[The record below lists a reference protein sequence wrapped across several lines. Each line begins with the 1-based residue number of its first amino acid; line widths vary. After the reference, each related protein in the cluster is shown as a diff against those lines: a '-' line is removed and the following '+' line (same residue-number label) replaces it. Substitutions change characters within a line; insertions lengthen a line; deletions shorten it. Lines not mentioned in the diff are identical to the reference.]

1 MEFKHSLDFSTL
13 RKLEEYTQHFK
24 YLELVQLSVPS
35 LTGDLRYN
43 FIDCFFYQFVRTIS
57 LRDFEEC
64 FILLNFQV
72 SQSTPKWLSDWVIEL
87 QYYVYTWVQPSPLE
101 KTLFSSILLSK
112 INIKLQYSLR
122 SSWRNK
128 FIRNKRITN
137 FAKPVFKGPIAFYR
151 PNRTLDNS
159 YIFWYLSSIRTR
171 MRRWS

>member
-43 FIDCFFYQFVRTIS
+43 FIDCFFINLFEPSLSETLKSVLFCWIS
-57 LRDFEEC
+57 KS
-64 FILLNFQV
+64 V
-72 SQSTPKWLSDWVIEL
+72 KWLSDWVIEL